1 MNTFQFKAEKI
12 GKTFDDREW
21 IYKNIDLEFS
31 NSASIAITGRNGS
44 GKSTLLKTLSGIIA
58 PTKGKI
64 DFQIN
69 DKQILKEDLND
80 YFGFVAPYLT
90 LYEEFSAIEHID
102 LYLKLKGL
110 NTNENKAKE
119 LLEIFNLNK
128 TGNKYISKFSSGMK
142 QRVKYILAMITEP
155 EILFL
160 DEPFTNLDENG
171 IRIVEGVISEHL
183 SAGGA
188 GMIEL

>member
-1 MNTFQFKAEKI
+1 
-12 GKTFDDREW
+12 
-21 IYKNIDLEFS
+21 
-31 NSASIAITGRNGS
+31 
-44 GKSTLLKTLSGIIA
+44 
-58 PTKGKI
+58 
-64 DFQIN
+64 
-69 DKQILKEDLND
+69 
-80 YFGFVAPYLT
+80 
-90 LYEEFSAIEHID
+90 LYEEFSDIEHID

-188 GMIEL
+188 VIIASNDEREMSSCKRMIEL